1 MKIQVKYQQ
10 FQADAAKAVCDV
22 FAGQPYLESS
32 YLMDSGTTKLFG
44 GSVPG
49 WSEGDTSPIHIT
61 KQRVMLKATY
71 SEADTITRN
80 PDRTSG
86 T

>member
-1 MKIQVKYQQ
+1 MKIQFKYQQ

-44 GSVPG
+44 GSVPAQD
-49 WSEGDTSPIHIT
+49 S
-61 KQRVMLKATY
+61 VTY
-71 SEADTITRN
+71 DVVDSYERLLDLVK
-80 PDRTSG
+80 
-86 T
+86 